1 MVNDPRADERTKRLA
16 DLVRR
21 FLFWLDDAD
30 FWIDSKDFSGR
41 QLVEW
46 FMNEPAF
53 LKAVD
58 QWKKQE
64 AGRDDISG
72 DGWNR
77 IQGRLHK
84 PGQVWS
90 EDDI

>member
-1 MVNDPRADERTKRLA
+1 
-16 DLVRR
+16 
-21 FLFWLDDAD
+21 
-30 FWIDSKDFSGR
+30 
-41 QLVEW
+41 
-46 FMNEPAF
+46 